1 MFGGDGFGPLLE
13 RLEAG
18 DLVTILFQGLAV
30 LTFDHGDPIG
40 RDLVIA
46 SLVRLGLKGLTV
58 ATLCRVSPAH
68 VSGVRRRVAAGGL
81 AALAKRGTGGVAWTI
96 QGAALARL
104 RELHGQGASYGKI
117 ARRLRR
123 PKSTVVA
130 AVKRLEAT
138 ALAADAQ
145 PTLPRVASA
154 PPVAPTTDM
163 ARADS
168 PAADLASEAPALIW
182 GEDELAPGAW
192 LPDGPAAHDSRY
204 AGTLLLCAAADEIG
218 VHDAI
223 TAAHVT
229 RPETAIYPAR
239 QALTALLASWTSGS
253 GSIEAMHERDAA
265 ALGIVLGLERSPS
278 VRTLHRS
285 IRQMTAT
292 YDAAAWSVALFHGVA
307 RAFGP
312 RPVQL
317 FGVDGHVKAYKGTA
331 PIDKGWDSKR
341 RLAVKALSEIRVS
354 DDRGVTWWSF
364 DVGAGDAL
372 SKHLVAAGTS
382 LRGVMGTD
390 RPLVLASDRGGFD
403 FAVLDAIAREGLY
416 YVAYVPASVTLP
428 ELDTIAPPT
437 DGVGEQLWRH
447 PRLHHPSRLLVE
459 RDAAVCVPATTNLP
473 TLVAAAAAME
483 LLRTARG
490 WQENGIKAARA
501 FAHIDGLVDRGGA
514 SYAPDDRLVRHPAH
528 TVQHATRERAL
539 EAVEA
544 LAKVR
549 PPCRGTYRIFLPSAV
564 GTRPRR
570 PLQAAG
576 PGPYVPLHGA
586 STKGPPDPR
595 TDRRAG
601 AGRRPAGRDREE
613 EAATDPQESAAHRAR
628 SERTACVAQDEEP
641 SPPRAVEER
650 QRQRTSLVARGPRLG
665 TLADGARLRCVRAYA
680 DVAGAA
686 PRTRPRAIRRRP
698 RSRDAHDE
706 PPADSTPTAERRV
719 GRARHTRP
727 AFHRRAPAG
736 HLSARTTDAAA
747 RPRRRTGGSPADG
760 RAEFI
765 AAGTRCQDLR
775 GSLPIRWL
783 GSDRAGFAPAGRR
796 TEFHEVIATSFPS
809 DQPCLVA
816 LEYLFTWRAR
826 RRRRLARAMSS
837 TSSSC
842 SSVFIARERWHRP
855 AAARNAAVRLVAFG
869 DRRLCDGA

>member
-30 LTFDHGDPIG
+30 LTFDHGDPLG

-459 RDAAVCVPATTNLP
+459 RDAVVCVPATTNLP

-549 PPCRGTYRIFLPSAV
+549 PQRGHRTLAQIEGQELVAGLRVAIEKKKLQQIPKKVPRTALDPSAQRAWLKTKNRALLAPLKNASDNARRWLLEAL
-564 GTRPRR
+564 GSALSPTEHAYDASARTRTLLALLR
-570 PLQAAG
+570 A
-576 PGPYVPLHGA
+576 PGRVQFDGDRVVVTL
-586 STKGPPDPR
+586 TMNLPPTPHQRLSDALVALDTR
-595 TDRRAG
+595 GLRFTD
-601 AGRRPAGRDREE
+601 GRRRV
-613 EAATDPQESAAHRAR
+613 TF
-628 SERTACVAQDEEP
+628 
-641 SPPRAVEER
+641 
-650 QRQRTSLVARGPRLG
+650 RL
-665 TLADGARLRCVRAYA
+665 
-680 DVAGAA
+680 A
-686 PRTRPRAIRRRP
+686 PRTLRRDLADARVAHPR
-698 RSRDAHDE
+698 
-706 PPADSTPTAERRV
+706 TAE
-719 GRARHTRP
+719 P
-727 AFHRRAPAG
+727 N
-736 HLSARTTDAAA
+736 S
-747 RPRRRTGGSPADG
+747 
-760 RAEFI
+760 
-765 AAGTRCQDLR
+765 
-775 GSLPIRWL
+775 
-783 GSDRAGFAPAGRR
+783 
-796 TEFHEVIATSFPS
+796 
-809 DQPCLVA
+809 
-816 LEYLFTWRAR
+816 
-826 RRRRLARAMSS
+826 
-837 TSSSC
+837 
-842 SSVFIARERWHRP
+842 
-855 AAARNAAVRLVAFG
+855 
-869 DRRLCDGA
+869 